1 MEMAI
6 LSQDEQEQEVTQT
19 DAGSAC
25 RICIACRKAYEA
37 ESLLRFVVS
46 PRLELVFDVKGY
58 APGRGA
64 YVCANENCFQNAL
77 KKRAFNRSFKGSI
90 LVDDANLLTSI
101 KENLLH
107 RILENLGLAYC
118 AGQCVV
124 GRTKV
129 QEDRVSDKIKA
140 IVIAYDLSERSVTEL
155 DFDELKQTKDV
166 VVLTGPSKNLMG
178 QALGRSLTGVVALL
192 KGRISD
198 RIICDLLRWQFLKNP
213 GERMN
218 EEIFNG

>member
-6 LSQDEQEQEVTQT
+6 LPEDLHEQEDAQT
-19 DAGSAC
+19 DERSVL
-25 RICIACRKAYEA
+25 RICIACRKSYEA

-46 PRLELVFDVKGY
+46 PQLELVFDAKGF

-64 YVCANENCFQNAL
+64 YVCANEVCFQNAV

-90 LVDDANLLTSI
+90 LVDY
-101 KENLLH
+101 ENLKASVRERLLKS
-107 RILENLGLAYC
+107 ILENLGLAFC

-129 QEDRVSDKIKA
+129 QEDSDRYKMKA
-140 IVIAYDLSERSVTEL
+140 IVMACDLSARSVKEL
-155 DFDELKQTKDV
+155 DFDV
-166 VVLTGPSKNLMG
+166 MILTGPSKDLMG
-178 QALGRSLTGVVALL
+178 QSLGRSVTGVVALL

-198 RIICDLLRWQFLKNP
+198 RIVCDLLRWQFLNKS
-213 GERMN
+213 GEQMN
-218 EEIFNG
+218 EEISNE